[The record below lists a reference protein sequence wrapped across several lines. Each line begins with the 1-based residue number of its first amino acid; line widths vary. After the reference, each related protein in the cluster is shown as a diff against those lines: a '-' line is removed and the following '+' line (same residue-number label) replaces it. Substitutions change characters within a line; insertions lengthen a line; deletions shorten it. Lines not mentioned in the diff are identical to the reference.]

1 MGAPQR
7 MTWSA
12 AKAEVLRRVGQYDD
26 GVSDPV
32 KIAKA
37 GAMVNAATAALRVE
51 YPFLRLT
58 RLARKTL
65 AGGQRLVDLPGDA
78 DEGAIV
84 SATLIQDGERYVLQ
98 CGIDRREQSD
108 VGSMPLR
115 YDLRPTTA
123 VVNVDITAAGSGF
136 ADGPVVVTVSGGL
149 RDTDGADAAVS
160 ATAAGGVITAV
171 AIDDSGAGYSLAPT
185 LTPVGGTATLTAEL
199 GGQTALEIWPNA
211 TGGELELVYRARVEP
226 LTADADALPMDAE
239 AVIGRA
245 AWLFAL
251 PFDQQLAN
259 ALLLAHQAYVG
270 SYRTQA
276 TPGRSASLS
285 AWRRDGWEYEPLRN
299 RRDIMRW

>member
-1 MGAPQR
+1 
-7 MTWSA
+7 
-12 AKAEVLRRVGQYDD
+12 
-26 GVSDPV
+26 
-32 KIAKA
+32 
-37 GAMVNAATAALRVE
+37 MVNAATSALRIE

-78 DEGAIV
+78 DEGAIL
-84 SATLIQDGERYVLQ
+84 SATLLLDGDRYPLA
-98 CGIDRREQSD
+98 CGIDRREQAN
-108 VGSMPLR
+108 VGTMPLA

-123 VVNVDITAAGSGF
+123 VVHVDITAAGTGF
-136 ADGPVVVTVSGGL
+136 TDGPVVVTVSGGL
-149 RDTDGADAAVS
+149 RDADGADAVVS

-171 AIDDSGAGYSLAPT
+171 EVEDTGAGYSVAPT

-199 GGQTALEIWPNA
+199 GGQTALELWPEA
-211 TGGELELVYRARVEP
+211 TGGEVELVYRGRVEAM
-226 LTADADALPMDAE
+226 TADADVLPMDAE

-270 SYRTQA
+270 SFRTQA
-276 TPGRSASLS
+276 TPGRTMSLS